1 MSTDEIL
8 RQIPSAEHPSDG
20 STRRSNSHGD
30 SVSGSDSEML
40 PLTPSSGI
48 VSRPGTDDEA
58 AVKKDHEVINVD
70 MIHGTEQTAAT
81 GMEVDTQAQ
90 NDPQQ
95 AVVEEEDEAAQ
106 YTQPAEFYPHEHVN
120 KQILSW
126 TIEAGVGC
134 TPQEDPYAT
143 RGIPVFRPSM
153 EEFADFEGYMEK
165 VAPWGHRSGIVKVI
179 PPKEWTESLPPITA
193 EQLDHVKIK
202 GAIQQNMQGRAGM
215 YRANNIEKN
224 KMKGLSVKDW
234 WEKCQSKAHQGP
246 GPKDIALG
254 VRGRQ
259 EESSPSKRSTAGKR
273 KRSMSVASS
282 KGVTADSV
290 SVRDDTGK
298 EDTSKPTDDIETMSS
313 DLSSR
318 LTTEEPM
325 KETETITDPWY
336 RTFDLLKDWLPP
348 DTTLEDFN
356 VDACRELERK
366 FWRGLSIGEPSW
378 YGADL
383 KGSLFTE
390 DTTAWNVA
398 SLPNVLNRLN
408 LKRKVPGVN
417 TPYLYFGMWAAAFAW
432 HVEDMDLYS
441 INYIHAGAPKFWYA
455 IPQGKAETFE
465 RHMAVSPSKLGGDS
479 CRPNFLVQKQG
490 EFVITYPKGYH
501 AGFNGGFNIA
511 ESINFALEDWI
522 DIGRRA
528 KVCKC
533 ESHSVVIDIDR
544 ILQESELR
552 NAADQQRAE
561 RRRLAELRKQ
571 GKLITSKRAPSGPSG
586 GRMRLIP
593 EVVVPRMAKPKYSCV
608 FCPHLST
615 AGLLPIHKPSD
626 KIRSLV
632 KDPNAKPMA
641 HVACARCIPE
651 LSIGT
656 IEEDQAEDQAYIKK
670 RAVVMGTEEI
680 TKERWSLKCST
691 CTDPNKAKMGAKI
704 QCVKG
709 KCARAYHV
717 TCAMEDSEVEFEE
730 VEVQEWVCKKAPPA
744 ELIPIVTNGE
754 TSTTAMD
761 IDAPPVTEPAG
772 QKQYSLVKIVHTKL
786 FCPTHNA
793 TLQTARRHASRALL
807 RDEILRLPV
816 GYPIV
821 VRSASGNFESYLLF
835 LSEKDETAGVV
846 GDDGSPEVV
855 KWSQLELHPD
865 GNKALEPVPT
875 SSSFLFLRSPLGVLL
890 LISHILT
897 ADASPV
903 DFANV
908 ALTPEMI
915 RMLSSNRLLQMALQ
929 SVAV

>member
-1 MSTDEIL
+1 MSTDERL
-8 RQIPSAEHPSDG
+8 NQFPAAEQQSDG
-20 STRRSNSHGD
+20 STRRSDSHGY
-30 SVSGSDSEML
+30 SGSGSDEELL

-48 VSRPGTDDEA
+48 VSRSAREDSASHD
-58 AVKKDHEVINVD
+58 KKDHGVVADVD
-70 MIHGTEQTAAT
+70 MSHGTDKADVTSMA
-81 GMEVDTQAQ
+81 VDTEKHITSHAQ
-90 NDPQQ
+90 GGD
-95 AVVEEEDEAAQ
+95 EEKDEAAQ

-120 KQILSW
+120 KQMLSW
-126 TIEAGVGC
+126 TIEAGAGC
-134 TPQEDPYAT
+134 TPEEDPLAT
-143 RGIPVFRPSM
+143 RGIPIFRPSM
-153 EEFADFEGYMEK
+153 EEFADFEGYMERI
-165 VAPWGHRSGIVKVI
+165 APWGHRSGIVKVI
-179 PPKEWTESLPPITA
+179 PPKEWTKSLPRITA
-193 EQLDHVKIK
+193 EQLQHVKIK

-224 KMKGLSVKDW
+224 KMKGLSVKEW
-234 WEKCQSKAHQGP
+234 WEKCQSKAHLGP
-246 GPKDIALG
+246 GPKDISSAI
-254 VRGRQ
+254 RGRQ
-259 EESSPSKRSTAGKR
+259 EEVSPSKRTMAGKR
-273 KRSMSVASS
+273 KRSISVASS
-282 KGVTADSV
+282 KDATVDHASTREETNKVADE
-290 SVRDDTGK
+290 T
-298 EDTSKPTDDIETMSS
+298 EPTPSE
-313 DLSSR
+313 LSSR

-325 KETETITDPWY
+325 KETEITIDPWY
-336 RTFDLLKDWLPP
+336 KTFDLLKDWLPP
-348 DTTLEDFN
+348 DTTVDDFN

-366 FWRGLSIGEPSW
+366 FWRGLSLGEPSW

-383 KGSLFTE
+383 KGSLFTDE
-390 DTTAWNVA
+390 TTAWNVA
-398 SLPNVLNRLN
+398 NLPNVLNRLN

-455 IPQGKAETFE
+455 IPQGKAENFE
-465 RHMAVSPSKLGGDS
+465 RHMAGYFGQDAQRCDQFLRHKSFVVSPSKLGGDA

-544 ILQESELR
+544 ILEESELR
-552 NAADQQRAE
+552 NAAETQRAE
-561 RRRLAELRKQ
+561 RRRLAELRREGKQ
-571 GKLITSKRAPSGPSG
+571 IASKRGEGKGPH
-586 GRMRLIP
+586 MRFIP
-593 EVVVPRMAKPKYSCV
+593 EVVIPRLTKPRYPCV
-608 FCPHLST
+608 FCPHSST
-615 AGLLPIHKPSD
+615 AGLLPIYEPSE

-632 KDPNAKPMA
+632 KDFNAKAMA

-651 LSIGT
+651 LSIGAV
-656 IEEDQAEDQAYIKK
+656 EEDSPEDQTSLKK
-670 RAVVMGTEEI
+670 RVVVMGTENVA
-680 TKERWSLKCST
+680 KERWSLKCSS
-691 CTDPNKAKMGAKI
+691 CTDPNKAKIGAKI

-717 TCAMEDSEVEFEE
+717 TCAMEDPEVDFEE
-730 VEVQEWVCKKAPPA
+730 VEVQEWVCKKTPSIEAKPFNTDGEARA
-744 ELIPIVTNGE
+744 E
-754 TSTTAMD
+754 AMD
-761 IDAPPVTEPAG
+761 VDPLAG
-772 QKQYSLVKIVHTKL
+772 SVAKKQYNLVKIVHTKL

-793 TLQTARRHASRALL
+793 TLQSARKDASRTLL
-807 RDEILRLPV
+807 REEISKLPV

-855 KWSQLELHPD
+855 KWSQIELHSVGSRAP
-865 GNKALEPVPT
+865 EPVTPST
-875 SSSFLFLRSPLGVLL
+875 DTP
-890 LISHILT
+890 
-897 ADASPV
+897 PV

-915 RMLSSNRLLQMALQ
+915 RMLSSNRLLQMAFQ
-929 SVAV
+929 SVVV